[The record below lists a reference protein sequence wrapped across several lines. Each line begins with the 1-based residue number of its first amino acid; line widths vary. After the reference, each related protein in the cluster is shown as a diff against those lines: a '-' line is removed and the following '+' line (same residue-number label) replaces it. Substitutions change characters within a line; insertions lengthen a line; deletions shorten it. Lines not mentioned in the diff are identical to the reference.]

1 MFGNRIQILTLLG
14 FKIYVDLSWLILAF
28 LITWTLA
35 VGFFPAVAPGLASA
49 AYWWMGIA
57 GALGLFASIIFH
69 ELGHSVVARHYGI
82 PMKGITLF
90 IFGGVA
96 EMTKEPPSAKSEFM
110 MAIAGPIASVFAGVF
125 FFALYGLASAL
136 AWPPVIGLVLGYLAT
151 INIILAVFNMVPA
164 FPLDGGRV
172 LRAILWG
179 VKKDLQWATRIS
191 SALGGAFGLLLVVL
205 GIVNLFG
212 GNVIGG
218 VWWIILGLFIRA
230 ASKMSYQQML
240 LREMLEGE
248 PVRNFMRNE
257 PVSVPSSATLK
268 QLVDNYIYR
277 YHHKF
282 FPVVD
287 GGELSGC
294 ISLNQVKEVPSEEWE
309 LRTVGDLA
317 QACNDDNTITPD
329 SDAMSALTTMYG
341 TGASRV
347 LVAENGRLQG
357 VLALKDLMNFLALK
371 LEVEGER
378 KAAMRPRP
386 PTIPRATGS
395 TSPAR

>member
-1 MFGNRIQILTLLG
+1 MFGNRFHLFTLLG

-35 VGFFPAVAPGLASA
+35 VGFFPTVAPDLVPA
-49 AYWWMGIA
+49 AYWWMGVS
-57 GALGLFASIIFH
+57 GALGLFGSIIFH
-69 ELGHSVVARHYGI
+69 ELGHSVVARRYGI

-96 EMTKEPPSAKSEFM
+96 EMTREPPNAKSEFM

-125 FFALYGLASAL
+125 FFALYGLAL
-136 AWPPVIGLVLGYLAT
+136 AAEWTAPVAMVLGYLAT

-172 LRAILWG
+172 LRSILWG
-179 VKKDLQWATRIS
+179 VKKDLAWATRIS

-205 GIVNLFG
+205 GIVNLFT

-248 PVRNFMRNE
+248 PVRNFMRSD
-257 PVSVPSSATLK
+257 PVSVPSTATVQELI
-268 QLVDNYIYR
+268 DNYVYR
-277 YHHKF
+277 HHHKF

-287 GGELSGC
+287 GGRLSGC
-294 ISLNQVKEVPSEEWE
+294 ISLHQVKSIPSEEWGN
-309 LRTVGDLA
+309 RTVGDLS
-317 QACNDDNTITPD
+317 QPCNGDNTITPD
-329 SDAMSALTTMYG
+329 SDAMNALTTMHN

-347 LVAENGRLQG
+347 LVAENGLLKG

-371 LEVEGER
+371 LEVEGEQRTNGR
-378 KAAMRPRP
+378 KRP
-386 PTIPRATGS
+386 PDMPRTTGS
-395 TSPAR
+395 ASPAR

>member
-35 VGFFPAVAPGLASA
+35 VGFFPSVAPGLAAA

-57 GALGLFASIIFH
+57 GAFGLFASIIFH
-69 ELGHSVVARHYGI
+69 ELGHSVVARRYGI

-136 AWPPVIGLVLGYLAT
+136 AWPLAIGLVLGYLAT

-179 VKKDLQWATRIS
+179 IKKDLAWATRIS
-191 SALGGAFGLLLVVL
+191 STLGAAFGILLMIL
-205 GIVNLFG
+205 GIVNLFN

-218 VWWIILGLFIRA
+218 IWWVVLGLFIRS

-248 PVRNFMRNE
+248 PVRNFMRSE
-257 PVSVPSSATLK
+257 PVSVPSTATLR
-268 QLVDNYIYR
+268 QLVEDYIYR

-282 FPVVD
+282 FPVMD

-294 ISLNQVKEVPSEEWE
+294 ISLSQVKEVPSEEWG
-309 LRTVGDLA
+309 LRTVGDLTNV
-317 QACNDDNTITPD
+317 CSEDNTITSD
-329 SDAMSALTTMYG
+329 SDAMNALTTMYG
-341 TGASRV
+341 TGASRL
-347 LVAENGRLQG
+347 LVVDQGRLQG

-378 KAAMRPRP
+378 QGKPHPRPRP
-386 PTIPRATGS
+386 PTIPRGS

>member
-35 VGFFPAVAPGLASA
+35 VGFFPTVAPGLAAA
-49 AYWWMGIA
+49 AYWWMGIT
-57 GALGLFASIIFH
+57 GAFGLFASIIFH
-69 ELGHSVVARHYGI
+69 ELGHSVVARRYGI

-136 AWPPVIGLVLGYLAT
+136 GWPLVVGMVFGYLAT
-151 INIILAVFNMVPA
+151 INIILAMFNMVPA

-179 VKKDLQWATRIS
+179 VKKDLAWATRVS

-230 ASKMSYQQML
+230 ASKMSYQQVL
-240 LREMLEGE
+240 LREVLEGE
-248 PVRNFMRNE
+248 PVRNFMRSE
-257 PVSVPSSATLK
+257 PVTVPSSATLK
-268 QLVDNYIYR
+268 QLVEDYVYR

-287 GGELSGC
+287 GDELSGC
-294 ISLNQVKEVPSEEWE
+294 ISLNQVKEVPSEEWGI
-309 LRTVGDLA
+309 RTVGDLR
-317 QACNDDNTITPD
+317 QVCDGDNTIAPD
-329 SDAMSALTTMYG
+329 SDAMSALTTMYS

-371 LEVEGER
+371 LEVEGEKR
-378 KAAMRPRP
+378 GSTRRRP
-386 PTIPRATGS
+386 PAMPQATGS

>member
-35 VGFFPAVAPGLASA
+35 VGFFPSVAPELAPA

-69 ELGHSVVARHYGI
+69 ELGHSVVARRYGI

-96 EMTKEPPSAKSEFM
+96 EMTQEPPSAKSEFM

-136 AWPPVIGLVLGYLAT
+136 AWPAAVGLVLGYLAT
-151 INIILAVFNMVPA
+151 INMILAVFNMIPA

-179 VKKDLQWATRIS
+179 VKKDLAWATRIS
-191 SALGGAFGLLLVVL
+191 SALGAGFGLLLVVL

-218 VWWIILGLFIRA
+218 IWWVILGLFIRS

-248 PVRNFMRNE
+248 PVRNFMRSE
-257 PVSVPSSATLK
+257 PVSVPSSATVK
-268 QLVDNYIYR
+268 QLIENYIYR

-287 GGELSGC
+287 GDELSGC
-294 ISLNQVKEVPSEEWE
+294 ITLNQVKEVPSEEWE
-309 LRTVGDLA
+309 IRTVGDLK
-317 QACNDDNTITPD
+317 QACNEDNTITPD
-329 SDAMSALTTMYG
+329 SDAMSALTTMYS

-347 LVAENGRLQG
+347 MVVEDGRLQG

-378 KAAMRPRP
+378 RGLTRPHP
-386 PTIPRATGS
+386 PAIPRTTGS